1 VGGTLTTEVPT
12 LHGTLITLTLGDG
25 LNIYELPDT
34 EVTGAQ
40 VVSNGEEVLW
50 CNQELSQMP
59 LGWQVVLEE
68 VSSLR
73 LLQVFQALLTTSDLD
88 SVAAVFLK
96 SLDLCDLASVDLDNS
111 AWYELTP
118 LVPEMSHSYLVS
130 DQTSPLALTILRGSL
145 LKLVLL
151 VDLILKRHKC
161 FSLVCQ
167 AMSVGCGERTV
178 VKDLCLLEVL
188 VTNLMEL
195 CNRQFLFLG
204 SSRCEEPDW
213 LCQEDGLLQ
222 EHARASSK
230 DSFTYDLRQHI

>member
-1 VGGTLTTEVPT
+1 MT
-12 LHGTLITLTLGDG
+12 
-25 LNIYELPDT
+25 
-34 EVTGAQ
+34 
-40 VVSNGEEVLW
+40 
-50 CNQELSQMP
+50 
-59 LGWQVVLEE
+59 
-68 VSSLR
+68 SLR
-73 LLQVFQALLTTSDLD
+73 LFQVLHSLLTDTDLNGID
-88 SVAAVFLK
+88 PVLLE
-96 SLDLCDLASVDLDNS
+96 SLDLSDLASINLKDG
-111 AWYELTP
+111 AWYDLTP
-118 LVPEMSHSYLVS
+118 LVPEISHSYLVS
-130 DQTSPLALTILRGSL
+130 DQTSPLDLTILRGSL
-145 LKLVLL
+145 LKMVLL